1 MKARIA
7 ALIAKAP
14 PRAKRT
20 KPESAKAYSIIWRAD
35 HAEELREYGVM
46 WRRQKGIP
54 TLAEYRLLHPPAPSS
69 CISCKATF
77 LTRYLFT
84 SHPCETRRRQRV
96 YKARLRN
103 NYHEFEG
110 PDGVHFSASHP
121 SQLSQAQLPKEPSPI
136 TGQFLA

>member
-1 MKARIA
+1 MRARIA

-35 HAEELREYGVM
+35 HAEQLREYGVM

-54 TLAEYRLLHPPAPSS
+54 TLAEYRLSHPPAPSS

-77 LTRYLFT
+77 LTRCLFT
-84 SHPCETRRRQRV
+84 NHPCETRRRQRL
-96 YKARLRN
+96 YKARLRSN
-103 NYHEFEG
+103 SPFKG

-121 SQLSQAQLPKEPSPI
+121 SQPSQGQLPKDLVP
-136 TGQFLA
+136 